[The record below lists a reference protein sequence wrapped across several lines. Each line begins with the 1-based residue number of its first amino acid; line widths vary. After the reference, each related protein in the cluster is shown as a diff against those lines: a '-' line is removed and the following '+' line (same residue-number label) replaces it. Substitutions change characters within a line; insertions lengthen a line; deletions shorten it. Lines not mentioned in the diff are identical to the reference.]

1 LSAPVQQLDLGGRT
15 LELRLSAAA
24 RRRLATG
31 GAPLVAEM
39 ELYFS
44 CLIRKRVRFPAAP
57 HAGAVCVH
65 AGESLT
71 VCFRPVMTR
80 ACAIE
85 TVEGSPELEAFPIQR
100 REAFLPRWL
109 ELDWRRGGWSG
120 DFGY

>member
-1 LSAPVQQLDLGGRT
+1 LSVQQLDLGGRP
-15 LELRLSAAA
+15 LELRLSPAA
-24 RRRLATG
+24 RSRLAAG

-44 CLIRKRVRFPAAP
+44 CLIRKRVRFPATP
-57 HAGAVCVH
+57 HVDASCVRV
-65 AGESLT
+65 GETLT

-100 REAFLPRWL
+100 RDAFLPKWL
-109 ELDWRRGGWSG
+109 QIDWRNGAWSG
-120 DFGY
+120 EFGF

>member
-1 LSAPVQQLDLGGRT
+1 MQHLDLGGRA

-24 RRRLATG
+24 QRRLAAG
-31 GAPLVAEM
+31 EPLVVEM

-57 HAGAVCVH
+57 HADATCVR
-65 AGESLT
+65 ADETLT

-80 ACAIE
+80 ACAVE

-100 REAFLPRWL
+100 REAFLPKWL
-109 ELDWRRGGWSG
+109 ELDWRGGDWSG
-120 DFGY
+120 DFGF